1 MKWLERSGIEVGS
14 VNNPD
19 GTKTVAYHGDDIHD
33 FAWTASP
40 HYLIY
45 NDTFQRQHGSGEA
58 ADHDAAG
65 ALGAGGAACANCE
78 ADDGTLRSLVRTVS
92 L

>member
-1 MKWLERSGIEVGS
+1 MKWLAPAGSKSSS

-19 GTKTVAYHGDDIHD
+19 GTKTVTYHGEDIHD

-45 NDTFQRQHGSGEA
+45 NDTFQGSMGPVKLRH
-58 ADHDAAG
+58 HDAAG
-65 ALGAGGAACANCE
+65 ALEPG
-78 ADDGTLRSLVRTVS
+78 
-92 L
+92 